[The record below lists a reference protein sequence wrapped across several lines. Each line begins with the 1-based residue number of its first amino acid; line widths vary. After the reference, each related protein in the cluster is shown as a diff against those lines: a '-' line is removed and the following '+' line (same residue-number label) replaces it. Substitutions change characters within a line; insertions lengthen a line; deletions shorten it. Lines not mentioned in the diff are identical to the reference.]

1 MIEPGARVAGR
12 YLLED
17 LVNDSGGA
25 ALWKA
30 TDEILARPVA
40 IRTFA
45 PGFPRTSEVVRA
57 ARSASRVPDSRL
69 TQVFDA
75 DDRGALPYVVEE
87 WIAGQPLT
95 DLLAQGPRESE
106 WATGLVGEAAEALAA
121 ASAAGL
127 HHMCLTPRKL
137 IWTAGGS
144 VKITGVCVDAA
155 LRGTTA
161 ENPELADAVGLG
173 RLLYAALTGLWPGG
187 GEHGLRPA
195 PIVNGA
201 PCDPGQVRAGI
212 PEAANDI
219 VRRSAFQDGGRN
231 GIPLRSPREVA
242 DALAALPRA
251 IPLPASPPAASTSSV
266 PPTAAAGAGG
276 AASPSPRPSPAPRT
290 GYRRSHNERRSMTP
304 RIAVGAVGLLVLIAV
319 VLGAWSLG
327 SQWNDYGPA
336 VSEEPEPEEES
347 EPSEELE
354 VLEPASA
361 DGFDPQGDGDEHGD
375 RAGLAIDGDSGT
387 QWSTQGY
394 TSAQL
399 GNLKDGVGLIVDM
412 GDTVEIEE
420 ADLQLGDGNA
430 SYELLVG
437 DDADL
442 GALTS
447 VHSDTGASGDVAITL
462 DEPAEGR
469 YVVVWFTELP
479 SDGSKYRAS
488 IHDMELR
495 GTP

>member
-17 LVNDSGGA
+17 LVNESGGA

-45 PGFPRTSEVVRA
+45 PGFPRTGEVVRA
-57 ARSASRVPDSRL
+57 ARSASRIADSRL

-75 DDRGALPYVVEE
+75 DDRGAQPYVVEE
-87 WIAGQPLT
+87 WIAGQSLT

-121 ASAAGL
+121 AGAAGL
-127 HHMCLTPRKL
+127 HHVCLTPRKL
-137 IWTAGGS
+137 IWTSGGS

-155 LRGTTA
+155 LLGISP
-161 ENPELADAVGLG
+161 EDPELADAIGLG
-173 RLLYAALTGLWPGG
+173 RLLYAALTALWPGE

-195 PIVNGA
+195 PLVAGA

-212 PEAANDI
+212 PEATNDI
-219 VRRSAFQDGGRN
+219 VRRSAFQDGGRT
-231 GIPLRSPREVA
+231 GAPLRNPRDVA
-242 DALAALPRA
+242 DALASLPRVM
-251 IPLPASPPAASTSSV
+251 PLPASPPAPPAPAATATAAGS
-266 PPTAAAGAGG
+266 PPTAAASSGG
-276 AASPSPRPSPAPRT
+276 SLPPS
-290 GYRRSHNERRSMTP
+290 GGGGRRANTERRSMTP
-304 RIAVGAVGLLVLIAV
+304 RIAVAAVGLLVLVAV

-336 VSEEPEPEEES
+336 VSEEPGEDEAGAG
-347 EPSEELE
+347 EELE
-354 VLEPASA
+354 VLQPAGA

-375 RAGLAIDGDSGT
+375 KAELAIDGDPST
-387 QWSTQGY
+387 QWNTQGY
-394 TSAQL
+394 TSAEL
-399 GNLKDGVGLIVDM
+399 GNLKDGVGLLVDM
-412 GDTVEIEE
+412 GDTVEIAE
-420 ADLQLGDGNA
+420 ADLHLGDGGA

-437 DDADL
+437 DEADL

-447 VHSDTGASGDVAITL
+447 VHSDTGASGETTVSL

-469 YVVVWFTELP
+469 YVVVWFTELT
-479 SDGSKYRAS
+479 SDGSKYRAT
-488 IHDMELR
+488 INDLELR